1 MTSRINY
8 FQIAPKAMDILLNQ
22 EQYLSTQFSTST
34 TLSVTL
40 WELLKLRVSQI
51 NQCAFCIDMHSKVA
65 LERGETPARIL
76 GLNAWRGL
84 PLYTKIERSALAWA
98 ELVVS
103 NEPINQHDYEQ
114 ALNELSERGLVDVT
128 LAVNAINSWN
138 RISKAFTPS
147 IDTINE

>member
-8 FQIAPKAMDILLNQ
+8 FKIAPKAMDILLNQ
-22 EQYLSTQFSTST
+22 EQYLSNQFSSSE
-34 TLSVTL
+34 TLSASL

-65 LERGETPARIL
+65 LERGEMPVRIL

-84 PLYTKIERSALAWA
+84 PIYTHVERSALAWA
-98 ELVVS
+98 ELIVS
-103 NEPINQHDYEQ
+103 DERVSQKEYELAVDVLTEP
-114 ALNELSERGLVDVT
+114 GLLDVT

-138 RISKAFTPS
+138 RISKAFSP
-147 IDTINE
+147 TIEKMSE